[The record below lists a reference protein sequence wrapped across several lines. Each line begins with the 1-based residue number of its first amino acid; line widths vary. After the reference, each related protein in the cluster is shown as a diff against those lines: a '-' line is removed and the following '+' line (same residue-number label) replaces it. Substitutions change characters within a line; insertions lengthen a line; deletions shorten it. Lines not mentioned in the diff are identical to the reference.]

1 MRLNV
6 SVVSHVLKKVSSS
19 IGLWDPAFAQDK
31 KLCAISLSGVSM
43 LLINLS
49 MSTLPINLK
58 NVSMIR
64 RERFCAVIG
73 RQSSRN
79 RSFHRSSYVLF
90 IGFVENCLMMEP
102 EWFLWIVK

>member
-43 LLINLS
+43 LLIN
-49 MSTLPINLK
+49 IV
-58 NVSMIR
+58 NVDTANK
-64 RERFCAVIG
+64 FKKCFND
-73 RQSSRN
+73 SS
-79 RSFHRSSYVLF
+79 
-90 IGFVENCLMMEP
+90 
-102 EWFLWIVK
+102 